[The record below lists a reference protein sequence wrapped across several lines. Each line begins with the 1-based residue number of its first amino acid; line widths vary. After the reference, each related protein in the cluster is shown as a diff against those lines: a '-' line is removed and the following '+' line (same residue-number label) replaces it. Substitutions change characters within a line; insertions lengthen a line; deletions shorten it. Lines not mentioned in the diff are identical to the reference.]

1 MYIHSFRLIAPRKL
15 LEAQQINQRYQNYED
30 IPTVHD
36 RLRWCRHHKGLTQKE
51 VAELTGISHSR
62 YSDMENGAVD
72 YYTKEIA
79 DKLAAF
85 YEIPVYDLLDD
96 YNLFLYIGQGKLI
109 REYRESLGMNI
120 KPFAQ
125 LIGIDR
131 NLLRAWEADQ
141 KRMSLNSWNKFFKNI
156 IIFQI
161 KAGEQNL
168 YGDCSPAF
176 FFAVS
181 IIEFNSCSFCL
192 NGQLSLLIY

>member
-1 MYIHSFRLIAPRKL
+1 
-15 LEAQQINQRYQNYED
+15 
-30 IPTVHD
+30 
-36 RLRWCRHHKGLTQKE
+36 
-51 VAELTGISHSR
+51 
-62 YSDMENGAVD
+62 MENGAVD

-96 YNLFLYIGQGKLI
+96 YNLFLYTGQGKLI
-109 REYRESLGMNI
+109 REYRESLGMKI

-156 IIFQI
+156 I
-161 KAGEQNL
+161 KL
-168 YGDCSPAF
+168 
-176 FFAVS
+176 
-181 IIEFNSCSFCL
+181 
-192 NGQLSLLIY
+192 